1 VEQNPA
7 FPFLLLTLFVLTHCL
22 RIEIHP
28 NELYES
34 TEVQDIPA
42 GSITQQIIL
51 KEFDQEQQEN
61 SFLSLPHTKTKSMAR
76 RKGSK
81 IDRQHVSSS
90 YGGDEDSVYS
100 CRYLCT
106 KSLDTLIPIEVDE
119 IWKRGVRYSNY
130 DHIYAAS
137 PHGLSNDDNC
147 ETGLLV
153 PKNDPYS
160 IAITQ
165 LHVSFVPETM
175 PCRQEEHQRILDF
188 ILRQLRPRHGTVPTV
203 TKKRGR
209 GTSGGKDHSNE
220 NQTMT
225 STKDKHTVSAG
236 REPLYLSGMT
246 GTGKTATVL
255 TALTSLSKL
264 KHELSLP
271 EYGFIEINGLRLSSP
286 QEAYTL
292 LWKGMSGEQ
301 VASRTALQRLKE
313 YFTERSTE
321 EGGGGG
327 GGGGGTR
334 EHDEEEE
341 DDDDTSVD
349 YFICLLDEL
358 DFLMTSHESV
368 IYNLLEWSQSPHSG
382 LILIGIAN
390 TMDLPDRLN
399 KKSQSRM
406 GGGGNFQ
413 RISFRPYTF
422 DQILQILTHRLEN
435 LKYGIFDKKILE
447 LVARKAAACS
457 GDLRS
462 ALKICQRA
470 IELHRDQQRLVDGT
484 NTSTSTSMNMSHTDM
499 IISSVSLQM
508 VTRAAI
514 EYREDPL
521 MIATRYACDLDIAI
535 FLALSKHTKNTGMS
549 HLTLLELW
557 DDCQNIIISVGVH
570 GTTGPLLCP
579 PWPVFKE
586 AICRLL
592 DQGLLLAS
600 DRPSVV
606 PIGTF
611 HPNDQTKF
619 QTNLSYNDVLV
630 ALRDG
635 KNQMAIELFPYHD
648 NSEMM

>member
-1 VEQNPA
+1 
-7 FPFLLLTLFVLTHCL
+7 
-22 RIEIHP
+22 
-28 NELYES
+28 LYES

-42 GSITQQIIL
+42 GSIIEQITIR
-51 KEFDQEQQEN
+51 EFDQQEQEN
-61 SFLSLPHTKTKSMAR
+61 SFLHLSQTKSKTTTTALGQR
-76 RKGSK
+76 AGRKSTSRKKGFKIGSGVT
-81 IDRQHVSSS
+81 QF
-90 YGGDEDSVYS
+90 DESVYS

-106 KSLDTLIPIEVDE
+106 NSLDALIPIEVDE
-119 IWKRGVRYSNY
+119 IWKRGIRYSNY
-130 DHIYAAS
+130 DHIYS
-137 PHGLSNDDNC
+137 SSSLIDDDNGD
-147 ETGLLV
+147 TLLV

-160 IAITQ
+160 LAITQ

-175 PCRQEEHQRILDF
+175 PCRQDEHQRILDF
-188 ILRQLRPRHGTVPTV
+188 ITKQLHPKHGTT
-203 TKKRGR
+203 TKKKSDQIKGRGR
-209 GTSGGKDHSNE
+209 GKDLDVDQTTKERRTSAS
-220 NQTMT
+220 T
-225 STKDKHTVSAG
+225 STVSAG

-255 TALTSLSKL
+255 AALTSLSKL
-264 KHELSLP
+264 KHELCLP
-271 EYGFIEINGLRLSSP
+271 DYCFIEINGLRLSSP

-301 VASRTALQRLKE
+301 VASRTALQRLKD
-313 YFTERSTE
+313 YFTDR
-321 EGGGGG
+321 G
-327 GGGGGTR
+327 R
-334 EHDEEEE
+334 ENDTSHDKHKKEEEE
-341 DDDDTSVD
+341 VDDDDEEQDEAVE

-358 DFLMTSHESV
+358 DFLITANESV

-406 GGGGNFQ
+406 GAGNFQ

-422 DQILQILTHRLEN
+422 DQILQILTKRLEN
-435 LKYGIFDKKILE
+435 LNGIFENKILE

-470 IELHRDQQRLVDGT
+470 IELHRDNRAARIGVKT
-484 NTSTSTSMNMSHTDM
+484 SVVSSTSV
-499 IISSVSLQM
+499 SSDVITPVSLQM
-508 VTRAAI
+508 VTRAAL

-535 FLALSKHTKNTGMS
+535 FLALSKHAKNTGVS
-549 HLTLLELW
+549 SLTLLELW
-557 DDCQNIIISVGVH
+557 EDTQNIITSVGAH
-570 GTTGPLLCP
+570 GTTGSLTCP

-592 DQGLLLAS
+592 DQGLLIAS

-606 PIGTF
+606 PVGTF

-635 KNQMAIELFPYHD
+635 KNQMAKELFPIHETSD
-648 NSEMM
+648 R